1 MESILQPDRKLRT
14 KYTLI
19 LWTITASTVLAS
31 ALIHLLIH
39 LLHGDPLAAQII
51 WIFSAA
57 SLLTMWIIAWPL
69 LRLWIKN
76 LAYVILDDRI
86 TIHKGIL
93 TKTKQNIPYRSVTD
107 FILQR
112 TIYDRLL
119 GIGSVKIQTAGQS
132 HSGVGYEG
140 HLAGLIEYDST
151 LDDLRAKLKYLHP
164 VAEAVTTR
172 EAAAPTDAPLL
183 EQILAE
189 LRAIRQQLE
198 K

>member
-1 MESILQPDRKLRT
+1 MEMTLQPDRKLLT

-19 LWTITASTVLAS
+19 LWTITGATVLTA

-51 WIFSAA
+51 WIISAA
-57 SLLTMWIIAWPL
+57 SLLVMWVTAWPL
-69 LRLWIKN
+69 LRLWVNN

-132 HSGVGYEG
+132 HSPTGYEG
-140 HLAGLIEYDST
+140 HLAGLIEYDAT
-151 LDDLRAKLKYLHP
+151 LHDLRERLKILHP
-164 VAEAVTTR
+164 IGEAATTR
-172 EAAAPTDAPLL
+172 ESAAPADTSLL

-189 LRAIRQQLE
+189 LRAIRQHLE